1 MSRFDNS
8 RFAQTTT
15 TITVEDRELFNFQN
29 LQFSKL
35 PDKDT
40 MPKDDTS
47 NPPQRSVLY
56 HCTCGNQLVLNP
68 KVGGLCQTCGRNVSP
83 KLLDEDL
90 GVTVPLEVTHNHT
103 DSTTGNSLSSDSFAV
118 VPPVETEEQIEAEN
132 LCGSMFGH
140 FQLVSPL
147 GKGGVGQIY
156 RAFDTSLKR
165 YVAVK
170 LLRSGIGEGAA
181 SSDKEVEKLLQEAIS
196 QARFTHPNIVTIYYV
211 GQQNETPFLA
221 MELVNGE
228 PLSQR
233 IESKSMAFVD
243 LARVALDIVTALDYA
258 FELDIIHGDIKPSN
272 LLISKNGTAKLS
284 DFGMARSASSNSDR
298 LSGGTPNYISPEL
311 LSGELPSIQSDI
323 YALGVTFYELTFGEL
338 PVSLNGTH
346 IPDWIEAHKNKKLEF
361 PTPWPQHIPEAWRA
375 ILQKMLSK
383 DPADRYQSYDALLGE
398 VKGIQPGSKIPAR
411 FFPRLIAAAI
421 DTATVFSLAITLEVA
436 LGFSNFRL
444 LGGDRSE
451 MSLLFE
457 ICKFLPL
464 LVYTFSIYFWRQ
476 SIGRNLMHLRVVNQH
491 GLEPRGSSIALRSLL
506 RMQFP
511 WIFISVQ
518 LISSD
523 AGTTAPLFQ
532 SILYTASLL
541 LLMFDIIFMLF
552 TTKSRSIHDM
562 FFKTQVVL
570 DTADLSKI
578 GKKKQNLLRKR

>member
-1 MSRFDNS
+1 
-8 RFAQTTT
+8 
-15 TITVEDRELFNFQN
+15 
-29 LQFSKL
+29 
-35 PDKDT
+35 
-40 MPKDDTS
+40 MPKDES
-47 NPPQRSVLY
+47 SKQPQRSVLY

-68 KVGGLCQTCGRNVSP
+68 NVGGLCQTCGRNVSP
-83 KLLDEDL
+83 KLLDKDL
-90 GVTVPLEVTHNHT
+90 GVTVPLEVTHDQSN
-103 DSTTGNSLSSDSFAV
+103 STTEKSLDSDSFAV
-118 VPPVETEEQIEAEN
+118 VPPTGTEEQIDAEN

-211 GQQNETPFLA
+211 GQQNDTPFLA

-233 IESKSMAFVD
+233 TEADSMPFVD

-258 FELDIIHGDIKPSN
+258 YELDIIHGDIKPSN
-272 LLISKNGTAKLS
+272 LLISKDGTAKLS

-311 LSGELPSIQSDI
+311 LNGELPSIQSDI

-375 ILQKMLSK
+375 LLKKMLSK
-383 DPADRYQSYDALLGE
+383 DPADRHQSYDELLDE
-398 VKGIQPGSKIPAR
+398 VKAVQPGSKIPAR

-436 LGFSNFRL
+436 VRIPDFILSGNEQA
-444 LGGDRSE
+444 E
-451 MSLLFE
+451 MSLLVE

-464 LVYTFSIYFWRQ
+464 LAYTLTIYFWRQ

-491 GLEPRGSSIALRSLL
+491 GLSPRGSSIALRSLL

-511 WIFISVQ
+511 WIFISVR
-518 LISSD
+518 LISAD
-523 AGTTAPLFQ
+523 DGATAPLFFQ
-532 SILYTASLL
+532 SVLYTASLI

-552 TTKSRSIHDM
+552 TRKSRSIHDM
-562 FFKTQVVL
+562 IFKTQVVL
-570 DTADLSKI
+570 DTADLNSINKSK
-578 GKKKQNLLRKR
+578 

>member
-1 MSRFDNS
+1 
-8 RFAQTTT
+8 
-15 TITVEDRELFNFQN
+15 
-29 LQFSKL
+29 
-35 PDKDT
+35 

-47 NPPQRSVLY
+47 KQPQRSVLY

-68 KVGGLCQTCGRNVSP
+68 NIGGLCQSCGRNVSP
-83 KLLDEDL
+83 KLLDKDL
-90 GVTVPLEVTHNHT
+90 GVTVPLEVTHNQT
-103 DSTTGNSLSSDSFAV
+103 DSTTEKSLNSDSFAV
-118 VPPVETEEQIEAEN
+118 VPPAETEEQIDAEN

-181 SSDKEVEKLLQEAIS
+181 SSDKEVEKLQQEAIS

-233 IESKSMAFVD
+233 TETQSMPFTD

-272 LLISKNGTAKLS
+272 LLISKDGTAKLS
-284 DFGMARSASSNSDR
+284 DFGMARIASSNSDR

-311 LSGELPSIQSDI
+311 LNGELPSIQSDI

-375 ILQKMLSK
+375 ILKKMLSK
-383 DPADRYQSYDALLGE
+383 DPADRHQSYDDLLDE
-398 VKGIQPGSKIPAR
+398 VKAVQPGSKISAR

-436 LGFSNFRL
+436 LMSNSQLFGGERPGMSFL
-444 LGGDRSE
+444 LE
-451 MSLLFE
+451 AL
-457 ICKFLPL
+457 KFLPL
-464 LVYTFSIYFWRQ
+464 LAYTCSIYFWRQ

-491 GLEPRGSSIALRSLL
+491 GLAPRGSRIALRSLL

-511 WIFISVQ
+511 WIFISVG
-518 LISSD
+518 LIIPD
-523 AGTTAPLFQ
+523 AGATAPLFQ
-532 SILYTASLL
+532 SVLWAASLIF
-541 LLMFDIIFMLF
+541 LMFDIIFMLF
-552 TTKSRSIHDM
+552 TRKSRSIHDTI
-562 FFKTQVVL
+562 FKTQVVL
-570 DTADLSKI
+570 DTADLNSI
-578 GKKKQNLLRKR
+578 NKKR